1 MDTILQSLLDL
12 PGVNASL
19 VFDADGHL
27 LAHRGR
33 TIYDRDLCQQ
43 VSGWLVKAV
52 DAVQLQQGDWESMTA
67 QFADGKLLLR
77 SLGLSRDGKSHV
89 LALVAD
95 AALNPSFATVAI
107 RVATAK
113 LKKALEGG
121 GAASSSQTL
130 GGSAAPPPAASSS
143 VLPSDS
149 KPVLANSGLS
159 WSKVSSS
166 GLSRIA
172 VADPASAA
180 FLSRCAKELARYVGP
195 ISKVYVEE
203 GVHRVSPEHP
213 FALAAS
219 RALVDD
225 LAAQIEDAA
234 DRAAFREA
242 LDAGDRLRFR
252 TLEKK
257 P

>member
-12 PGVNASL
+12 PGVNATL
-19 VFDADGHL
+19 VFDGDGQL

-33 TIYDRDLCQQ
+33 AVYDRDLCQQ
-43 VSGWLVKAV
+43 VSGWLAKAV

-107 RVATAK
+107 RVAMAK
-113 LKKALEGG
+113 LKKALDGG
-121 GAASSSQTL
+121 GAASSQNL
-130 GGSAAPPPAASSS
+130 GAPPAPQPAASSS
-143 VLPSDS
+143 VPPSDS
-149 KPVLANSGLS
+149 RPVLANSGLS
-159 WSKVSSS
+159 WSKISST

-180 FLSRCAKELARYVGP
+180 FLSSCAKELARYVGP
-195 ISKVYVEE
+195 IAKVYVEE
-203 GVHRVSPEHP
+203 SVRRVSPENP

-219 RALVDD
+219 RALVED
-225 LAAQIEDAA
+225 LAGQIEDVE
-234 DRAAFREA
+234 DRLKFRETLA
-242 LDAGDRLRFR
+242 AGDRLRFR
-252 TLEKK
+252 TLEK